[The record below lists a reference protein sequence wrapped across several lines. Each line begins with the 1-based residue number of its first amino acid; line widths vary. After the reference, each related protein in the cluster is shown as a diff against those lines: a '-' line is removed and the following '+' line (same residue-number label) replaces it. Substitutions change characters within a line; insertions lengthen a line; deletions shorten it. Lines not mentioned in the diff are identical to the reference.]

1 MEKNKKPAKM
11 LIPVISIVT
20 IAILL
25 IIIIVKS
32 KQPLS
37 VQTVLK
43 YTPENIYLAVSTL
56 FLFFALK
63 SLTIILPL
71 SALYLASGILFSPIT
86 AVFISIC
93 GLSITLTI
101 PYLIGHFSGKEIVSD
116 IQKKYPKVR
125 KIMEYQETNTFFA
138 CFIHCS

>member
-63 SLTIILPL
+63 T
-71 SALYLASGILFSPIT
+71 Y
-86 AVFISIC
+86 
-93 GLSITLTI
+93 
-101 PYLIGHFSGKEIVSD
+101 
-116 IQKKYPKVR
+116 
-125 KIMEYQETNTFFA
+125 
-138 CFIHCS
+138 